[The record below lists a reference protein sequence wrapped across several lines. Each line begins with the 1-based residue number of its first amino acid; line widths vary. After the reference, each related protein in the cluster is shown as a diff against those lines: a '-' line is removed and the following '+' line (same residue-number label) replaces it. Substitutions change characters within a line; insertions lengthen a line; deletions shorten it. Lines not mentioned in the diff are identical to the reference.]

1 MSDPVR
7 ARERLIEACVG
18 QGLMNSGEA
27 SRLHSQVDDDVD
39 IVGRSGVEQSSF
51 DLVQED
57 HLSTDE
63 KAVITQCWCQL
74 DEGAP

>member
-1 MSDPVR
+1 
-7 ARERLIEACVG
+7 
-18 QGLMNSGEA
+18 MNSGEA